1 MTPPTRASFLP
12 DLCGLQALFTVVIAG
27 QLLAFALTLARGA
40 SGLEALAELAL
51 LSLYIQWIGL
61 SAAATLCLSRRHL
74 RRLGERREASLAYGL
89 VLLVALLLAESAW
102 WLMTPFGSELP
113 LLQISHARLLLCSL
127 GITAIVA
134 AVVLR
139 YFYVQHQWRERTAA
153 AAAAQLQALQARIR
167 PHFLFN
173 CMNTIASLI
182 RANPA
187 AAERAV
193 EDLSDL
199 LRASLASTQPMV
211 PLEAEL
217 TLVRRY
223 LAIEALRLGGRL
235 QVVWAL
241 PVLPTA
247 LEVPQLSLQPLVE
260 NALRHG
266 IEPLPAGGVVRIGA
280 TLENGRLR
288 LWVSNPLPPAGQ
300 LQAHGNRLAQ
310 DNLRQRLQA
319 RYGEAADLHIEETGD
334 EYLATMTLPCGTD
347 GDAHRNR

>member
-1 MTPPTRASFLP
+1 MIPPARASFLP
-12 DLCGLQALFTVVIAG
+12 DLCGIRALFTVVIAG
-27 QLLAFALTLARGA
+27 ELLAFALTLARGA
-40 SGLEALAELAL
+40 SGLDALTELAL

-61 SAAATLCLSRRHL
+61 SAAAVLCGVRARLARLS
-74 RRLGERREASLAYGL
+74 ERMEATLAYGL
-89 VLLVALLLAESAW
+89 VLAVAAVVVEAAW
-102 WLMTPFGSELP
+102 WLMTPFGAELP
-113 LLQISHARLLLCSL
+113 LLQIDHASL
-127 GITAIVA
+127 MLRSLAITAMVA

-139 YFYVQHQWRERTAA
+139 YFYLQHHWRERTAA

-211 PLEAEL
+211 GLDAEL

-223 LAIEALRLGGRL
+223 LAIEALRLGSRL
-235 QVVWAL
+235 RVEWDLPAL
-241 PVLPTA
+241 PPG
-247 LEVPQLSLQPLVE
+247 LELPQLSLQPLVE

-280 TLENGRLR
+280 ALQGGALR
-288 LWVSNPLPPAGQ
+288 LSVSNPRPADGA
-300 LQAHGNRLAQ
+300 QAGGNRLAQ
-310 DNLRQRLQA
+310 DNLRQRLRA
-319 RYGEAADLHIEETGD
+319 RYGESAQLQIEERAG
-334 EYLATMTLPCGTD
+334 EYLATMIIPVGTAA
-347 GDAHRNR
+347 DAHRNR

>member
-1 MTPPTRASFLP
+1 MTAPVRASFLP
-12 DLCGLQALFTVVIAG
+12 DLCGIRALFTVVIAG

-40 SGLEALAELAL
+40 AGLDALLELAL

-61 SAAATLCLSRRHL
+61 SAAAVLCGVRARLARLS
-74 RRLGERREASLAYGL
+74 ERMEATLAYVL
-89 VLLVALLLAESAW
+89 VLAVAAVLVEAAW
-102 WLMTPFGSELP
+102 WLMTPFGAELP
-113 LLQISHARLLLCSL
+113 LLQIDHASLLLRSL
-127 GITAIVA
+127 AITAMLA

-139 YFYVQHQWRERTAA
+139 YFYLQHHWRERTAA

-211 PLEAEL
+211 GLDEEL
-217 TLVRRY
+217 ALVRRY
-223 LAIEALRLGGRL
+223 LAIEALRLGSRL
-235 QVVWAL
+235 RVEWDL
-241 PVLPTA
+241 PDLPPG
-247 LEVPQLSLQPLVE
+247 LELPQLSLQPLVE

-280 TLENGRLR
+280 AVTGGRLR
-288 LWVSNPLPPAGQ
+288 LSVSNPRPADGA
-300 LQAHGNRLAQ
+300 QASGNRLAQ
-310 DNLRQRLQA
+310 DNLRQRLRA
-319 RYGEAADLHIEETGD
+319 RYGESAELQIDERAG
-334 EYLATMTLPCGTD
+334 EYLATMIIPCETAP
-347 GDAHRNR
+347 DAHRNR

>member
-1 MTPPTRASFLP
+1 MTPSSRASFLP
-12 DLCGLQALFTVVIAG
+12 DLCGLRALFTVVIAG
-27 QLLAFALTLARGA
+27 ELLAFALTLARGA
-40 SGLEALAELAL
+40 DGLDALTELAL

-61 SAAATLCLSRRHL
+61 SAAATLCLLRRQL
-74 RRLGERREASLAYGL
+74 ARLGERLEASLAYGL
-89 VLLVALLLAESAW
+89 VLLVALLLAEVAW
-102 WLMTPFGSELP
+102 WLMTPFGAELP
-113 LLQISHARLLLCSL
+113 LLQISHASLLLRSL
-127 GITAIVA
+127 GITAMVA

-139 YFYVQHQWRERTAA
+139 YFYVQHHWRERTAA

-211 PLEAEL
+211 SLEAEF

-235 QVVWAL
+235 QVVWEL
-241 PVLPTA
+241 PVLPPG

-280 TLENGRLR
+280 ALSGGQLR
-288 LWVSNPLPPAGQ
+288 LSVSNPRPPADR
-300 LQAHGNRLAQ
+300 LEAHGNRLAQ

-319 RYGEAADLHIEETGD
+319 RYGEAAGLQIDDSAG
-334 EYLATMTLPCGTD
+334 EYLATMTIPCQAD

>member
-1 MTPPTRASFLP
+1 MTLPARASFLP
-12 DLCGLQALFTVVIAG
+12 DLCGIRALFTVVIAG

-40 SGLEALAELAL
+40 SGLDALTELAL

-61 SAAATLCLSRRHL
+61 SAAGVLCAVRLRLARLSKRLEATL
-74 RRLGERREASLAYGL
+74 AYAL
-89 VLLVALLLAESAW
+89 VLVVATALAEAAW
-102 WLMTPFGSELP
+102 WIMTPFGIELP
-113 LLQISHARLLLCSL
+113 LLRIGHASL
-127 GITAIVA
+127 VVRSLAITAIVG

-199 LRASLASTQPMV
+199 LRASLSNTQPMV
-211 PLEAEL
+211 RLDEEL
-217 TLVRRY
+217 ALVRRY
-223 LAIEALRLGGRL
+223 LAIEALRLGSRL
-235 QVVWAL
+235 QVQWDLPAL
-241 PVLPTA
+241 PPA
-247 LEVPQLSLQPLVE
+247 LELPQLSLQPLVE

-280 TLENGRLR
+280 ALTDGFLR
-288 LWVSNPLPPAGQ
+288 LTVSNPRPADGS
-300 LQAHGNRLAQ
+300 LHASGNRLAQ
-310 DNLRQRLQA
+310 NNLRQRLLA
-319 RYGEAADLHIEETGD
+319 RYGESAELQISETES
-334 EYLATMTLPCGTD
+334 EYRATMIIPCESPTD
-347 GDAHRNR
+347 AYRNR